1 VPLLSGGIYRKAD
14 PSAAGNPFLRFDVHE
29 SSLTIRRGTQ
39 TASLVLPRSELQV
52 SGAILAGD
60 GSLYLATMGDGLFL
74 YSSEPPGA
82 TSGSH

>member
-1 VPLLSGGIYRKAD
+1 MYRKAD
-14 PSAAGNPFLRFDVHE
+14 PEEARNPFLRFDVHE
-29 SSLTIRRGTQ
+29 SNLTIRRGTE

-74 YSSEPPGA
+74 YSSEASGGA
-82 TSGSH
+82 SGSR